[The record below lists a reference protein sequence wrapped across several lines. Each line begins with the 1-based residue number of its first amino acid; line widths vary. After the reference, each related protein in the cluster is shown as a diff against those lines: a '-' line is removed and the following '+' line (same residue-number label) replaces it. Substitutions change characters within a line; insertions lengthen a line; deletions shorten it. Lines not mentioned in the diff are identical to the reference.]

1 MTSSTKNSGRL
12 FCGKENQECIT
23 QDKPLTCDFKIRKV
37 KSTRKKFLSSRKIW
51 KLHEDNV
58 RSVEGYWSALKGVLL
73 EAADRG
79 CGLTKGS
86 ARRTCLP
93 TCCWGDDVSN
103 SVSEKRKLWKEWK
116 QENTSTGKCLEAKKK
131 ARRIV
136 YQAKYEAERKVLGNM
151 GMNDQR

>member
-79 CGLTKGS
+79 CGLTKGP

-93 TCCWGDDVSN
+93 TFC
-103 SVSEKRKLWKEWK
+103 
-116 QENTSTGKCLEAKKK
+116 
-131 ARRIV
+131 
-136 YQAKYEAERKVLGNM
+136 
-151 GMNDQR
+151 